1 MFQFENMWLLKDN
14 FTEHMRIRLNDNKVN
29 GSYSHCVVE
38 TFTAIKKE
46 PKVQDKEVFGNVSF
60 INAKAFSHVHYWKT
74 KERESIVLEEVQA
87 KKEVL
92 EDYK

>member
-38 TFTAIKKE
+38 TFTAIKKD
-46 PKVQDKEVFGNVSF
+46 PKV
-60 INAKAFSHVHYWKT
+60 
-74 KERESIVLEEVQA
+74 
-87 KKEVL
+87 
-92 EDYK
+92 